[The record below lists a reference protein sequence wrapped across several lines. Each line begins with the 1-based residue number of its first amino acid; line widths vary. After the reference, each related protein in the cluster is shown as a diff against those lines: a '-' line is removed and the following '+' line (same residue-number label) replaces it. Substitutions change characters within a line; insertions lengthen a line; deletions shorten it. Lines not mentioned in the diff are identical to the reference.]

1 VTSVVACGQ
10 LREARNETYVLDGHG
25 KVICRLRIVRDF
37 EVVQCALLGHGARE
51 VQQIKQ
57 HSDIESGGLLPQP
70 PPLLKLVAK
79 HGERGRQARVGCS
92 TVLHVCARRPRGGA
106 EDALYLRRRV
116 VRDQHQRGPS
126 MATALRWSERRTDTH
141 ASSPMC
147 GDWFARSIVKF
158 LHASATNSSPLPSLV
173 PGAGAAAAWATMKT
187 VAERSATTTA
197 VVEAVRWRAPIV
209 VVVKTMGTLCAL
221 FTDSHARFTVLL
233 QCTNSDFIALMIID
247 TSSLS
252 LNI

>member
-79 HGERGRQARVGCS
+79 HGERG
-92 TVLHVCARRPRGGA
+92 
-106 EDALYLRRRV
+106 
-116 VRDQHQRGPS
+116 
-126 MATALRWSERRTDTH
+126 
-141 ASSPMC
+141 
-147 GDWFARSIVKF
+147 VK
-158 LHASATNSSPLPSLV
+158 
-173 PGAGAAAAWATMKT
+173 
-187 VAERSATTTA
+187 
-197 VVEAVRWRAPIV
+197 RA
-209 VVVKTMGTLCAL
+209 
-221 FTDSHARFTVLL
+221 
-233 QCTNSDFIALMIID
+233 
-247 TSSLS
+247 
-252 LNI
+252 